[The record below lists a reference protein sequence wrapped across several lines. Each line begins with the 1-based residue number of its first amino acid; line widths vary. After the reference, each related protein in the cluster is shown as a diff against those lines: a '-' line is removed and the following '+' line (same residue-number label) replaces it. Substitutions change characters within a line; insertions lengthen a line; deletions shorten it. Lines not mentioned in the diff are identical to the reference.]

1 MIPHRVVTNPD
12 HLVVAEVHPLLS
24 FATGNR
30 WQSTASFNPRNDN
43 VLHGPQAW
51 TCHQTV
57 GLYRGFK
64 TQEIKMKHL
73 LGCLHFILR
82 SELDTFFPKTKNL
95 VRTFFR
101 VGLRTTEFILRT
113 MILTKFA
120 QLCCQTQGKTWCTL
134 DMYIGEDNVR
144 DIYLSFNL
152 YMDLLNTI
160 SIISIRDYYI

>member
-12 HLVVAEVHPLLS
+12 HLAVAEIQPLLS
-24 FATGNR
+24 FSTGNR

-82 SELDTFFPKTKNL
+82 SELDTFAPKTPCQN
-95 VRTFFR
+95 VSRWS
-101 VGLRTTEFILRT
+101 TTEFILHT
-113 MILTKFA
+113 MILTKLA
-120 QLCCQTQGKTWCTL
+120 QLCYQAQGKTWCTL

-160 SIISIRDYYI
+160 SIISIRNYYI

>member
-1 MIPHRVVTNPD
+1 MIP
-12 HLVVAEVHPLLS
+12 S
-24 FATGNR
+24 F
-30 WQSTASFNPRNDN
+30 Q
-43 VLHGPQAW
+43 
-51 TCHQTV
+51 
-57 GLYRGFK
+57 
-64 TQEIKMKHL
+64 
-73 LGCLHFILR
+73 
-82 SELDTFFPKTKNL
+82 KNL

-120 QLCCQTQGKTWCTL
+120 QLCWQTQGKTWCTP

-160 SIISIRDYYI
+160 SIISIRNYYI